1 MSDEKTAA
9 EKSAADGEQR
19 LMAFAT
25 GIGRFCEDAKINYGD
40 LAKKAGVSEEM
51 LAPALAE
58 VVVDAAKQAEK
69 A

>member
-1 MSDEKTAA
+1 MSVEKQ
-9 EKSAADGEQR
+9 AADKAEGEQR

-25 GIGRFCEDAKINYGD
+25 GIGRYCEDAEISYSD
-40 LAKKAGVSEEM
+40 LAKQANVSEEM
-51 LAPALAE
+51 LAPTLAE